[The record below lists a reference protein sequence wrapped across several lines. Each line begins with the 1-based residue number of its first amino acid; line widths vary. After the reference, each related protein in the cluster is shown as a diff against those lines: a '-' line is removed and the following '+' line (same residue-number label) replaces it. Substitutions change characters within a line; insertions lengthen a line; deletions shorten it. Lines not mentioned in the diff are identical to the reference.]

1 MNSNSTAKTILC
13 YGDSNT
19 FGQRSDDVTKG
30 RWPADTRWTG
40 RLQQLLGDDYYI
52 IEEGLSS
59 RTTNIDYAQK
69 PGRNGRTYLT
79 SCLQSHHPL
88 DLVVLMLGTNDL
100 KDEFNRSAKAVAR
113 AVQQLVLDIQKFVED
128 YNYPT
133 KILVVSPIYI
143 DDTATHFTRLYD
155 ANYSHGSVLKSHELA
170 GYLEETASTNNC
182 AFFNA
187 ASVALPGEDG
197 IHLSHDSHEA
207 LAQALSQ
214 CAMKLFN

>member
-1 MNSNSTAKTILC
+1 MNNNSAAKTILC

-40 RLQQLLGDDYYI
+40 RLQQLLGDDYYV

-79 SCLQSHHPL
+79 PCLQSHYPL

-100 KDEFNRSAKAVAR
+100 KDEFNRSAKDVAQT
-113 AVQQLVLDIQKFVED
+113 VQQLVMDIQKFAEE

-143 DDTATHFTRLYD
+143 DDTVTHFAQLYGT
-155 ANYSHGSVLKSHELA
+155 NYSHGSVLKSHELA
-170 GYLEETASTNNC
+170 GYLKETASANNC

-187 ASVALPGEDG
+187 ASVAVPGEDG
-197 IHLSHDSHEA
+197 I
-207 LAQALSQ
+207 QTV
-214 CAMKLFN
+214 

>member
-1 MNSNSTAKTILC
+1 MNSNVAAKTILC

-40 RLQQLLGDDYYI
+40 RLQQVLGNDYSI

-59 RTTNIDYAQK
+59 RTTDIGYAQK

-79 SCLQSHHPL
+79 PCLQGHHPL

-100 KDEFNRSAKAVAR
+100 KDEFDRSAQDVAQ
-113 AVQQLVLDIQKFVED
+113 AMEQLVLDIQKFAAE
-128 YNYPT
+128 YSHPT
-133 KILVVSPIYI
+133 KILIVSPIYI
-143 DDTATHFTRLYD
+143 DDTAAHFAELYD
-155 ANYSHGSVLKSHELA
+155 ATYSHASVLKSHELA
-170 GYLEETASTNNC
+170 EYLKETARANDC

-187 ASVALPGEDG
+187 ASVAMAGEDG
-197 IHLSHDSHEA
+197 IHLSYDSHEV
-207 LAQALSQ
+207 LAQALGQ
-214 CAMKLFN
+214 CVTKLFS